1 VNHSFRPILG
11 IASPPGKLSA
21 IIAVEICREFS
32 AYAEIRRILHETK
45 APLET
50 CGRGPPRVES
60 RPTGMFLLKKVFQ
73 LRDHV
78 NPDNEKPFLDHL
90 EDLRVTVFRIAI
102 TLIISMVAC
111 FAFQKQ
117 LMEVLQRPIYKVL
130 EKTAAEQ
137 LSKPPIPITPDR
149 WEAAKAAEH
158 AAGSLPSGEREV
170 FLRHLKDPD
179 LERHARIAALQRA
192 ALTLPVD
199 KRDAFLNEVTPDVK
213 VREQVKF
220 LIERKIQPEV
230 SVRGDLRM
238 MSTLKPTESFMLSM
252 KLAFFAGIIVAF
264 PLLLTFILQF
274 ILPGLH
280 QNEKKVLWPALAVAF
295 GLFLGGVCFA
305 YFVVL
310 QKALEFFYQYS
321 LSLGVANEWRIGE
334 YISFATTFTLLFG
347 VAFELPVVVMVVVK
361 LGLLSYTTMKKTRSY
376 AVVGIMVLAA
386 VLTPTPDIFTLSLM
400 ALPMYVLYE
409 ICIFLAWL
417 LEQKEKKAEEA
428 EAKERMERLLRD
440 YEEHE
445 DIRTAHN
452 DEHSDHGDDGWKAE
466 ETPDH
471 DPYHDYHSQYHDET
485 PDTTEPPKID
495 DLKEDTDLS
504 DEPVDPAAGPPDS
517 IPEEEERRRNQD

>member
-1 VNHSFRPILG
+1 
-11 IASPPGKLSA
+11 
-21 IIAVEICREFS
+21 
-32 AYAEIRRILHETK
+32 
-45 APLET
+45 
-50 CGRGPPRVES
+50 
-60 RPTGMFLLKKVFQ
+60 MFLLKKVFQ

-102 TLIISMVAC
+102 TLIISMVVC

-117 LMEVLQRPIYKVL
+117 LMEILQRPIYQVL
-130 EKTAAEQ
+130 KDTAREQ
-137 LSKPPIPITPDR
+137 LSDPPIPITPDR

-158 AAGSLPSGEREV
+158 AAGSLPAGEREV

-179 LERHARIAALQRA
+179 LELHARIAALQRA
-192 ALTLPVD
+192 ALTLPLE
-199 KRDAFLNEVTPDVK
+199 KRDAFLNDVTPDVK

-274 ILPGLH
+274 IMPGLH

-347 VAFELPVVVMVVVK
+347 VAFELPVVVMVIVK
-361 LGLLSYTTMKKTRSY
+361 LGLLSYGTMKKTRSY
-376 AVVGIMVLAA
+376 AIVGIMVLAA
-386 VLTPTPDIFTLSLM
+386 VLTPTPDIITLSLM

-409 ICIFLAWL
+409 ICILLAWM
-417 LEQKEKKAEEA
+417 LERKEKKAEEA

-452 DEHSDHGDDGWKAE
+452 DEHADHGDDGWKEE

-471 DPYHDYHSQYHDET
+471 DPYHDYHSQYHDES
-485 PDTTEPPKID
+485 PETTEPPRID
-495 DLKEDTDLS
+495 ELKEDADFS
-504 DEPVDPAAGPPDS
+504 DEPADPAAGPPDS